1 MQSEEP
7 GFEFWMHSIVTHAMV
22 NECYLEKKTKEPLHW
37 KEVKLVFWIHS
48 VSTLKRLSEPSLKVD
63 SVRLETALQSYS
75 RETQLNASLRDLLEL
90 DHIF

>member
-48 VSTLKRLSEPSLKVD
+48 VST
-63 SVRLETALQSYS
+63 
-75 RETQLNASLRDLLEL
+75 
-90 DHIF
+90 